1 MSISGTCSPGK
12 VWRRNAPGAL
22 GTTRWRRRP
31 RIFTDAAPL
40 LFGDAAKEARAALP
54 PPNPPARPPAPKF
67 IPAIDP
73 PRYSGKATVA
83 LTRVGRPLY
92 IRPALLACRVG
103 RKFRARTLRRD
114 EHLDLSAQIRAPN
127 RGLNATKFRHLSAL
141 PVSTDVYIGD
151 M

>member
-31 RIFTDAAPL
+31 RIFTDAASL
-40 LFGDAAKEARAALP
+40 LFGDATQEARTAR
-54 PPNPPARPPAPKF
+54 PNPPQF
-67 IPAIDP
+67 SPAIDP
-73 PRYSGKATVA
+73 PRYSKKAAVA

-92 IRPALLACRVG
+92 SRLALLACRVG

-114 EHLDLSAQIRAPN
+114 EYLALSAQIRAPN
-127 RGLNATKFRHLSAL
+127 RELNATKFRHSSAL
-141 PVSTDVYIGD
+141 PISTDVYIGD